1 MSQTHKPTEIDKI
14 IDKFCSDLKKR
25 LNMQMQR
32 QEKRL
37 VKEISV
43 ANRTSKKPVKRVTHR
58 SSSSTSR
65 SSSS

>member
-14 IDKFCSDLKKR
+14 IDKFSSDLKKR

-43 ANRTSKKPVKRVTHR
+43 ANRTSKKPVKRVYR
-58 SSSSTSR
+58 YRNYS
-65 SSSS
+65 